1 MYYIFDGDNGRIY
14 ASYYCK
20 AFSRLWT
27 PQRARAGAALPQ
39 PSSLP
44 IAQRF
49 FNDASLLLPHSSCR
63 STALFTPLLSSLA
76 IHTFADRRRIKAD
89 DHHRGP
95 LSSGQPPSLYP
106 DDTGDLGAMLKL
118 LNPIQQV

>member
-1 MYYIFDGDNGRIY
+1 MGGFTHHIIAKRLAASGRHNALELAQLCPNLPAFPSPS
-14 ASYYCK
+14 ASSMMHLCYFLTLLADPQHYL
-20 AFSRLWT
+20 RLFYLH
-27 PQRARAGAALPQ
+27 LPYT
-39 PSSLP
+39 LTH
-44 IAQRF
+44 
-49 FNDASLLLPHSSCR
+49 LG
-63 STALFTPLLSSLA
+63 LSA
-76 IHTFADRRRIKAD
+76 FADRRRIKAD